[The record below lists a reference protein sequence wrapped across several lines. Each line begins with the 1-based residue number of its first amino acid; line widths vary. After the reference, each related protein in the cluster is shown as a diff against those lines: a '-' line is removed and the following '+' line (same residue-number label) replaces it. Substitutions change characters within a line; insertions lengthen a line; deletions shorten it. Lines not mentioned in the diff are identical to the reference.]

1 VHLPNEMSMS
11 TKIISST
18 TVSPYEAMKK
28 SNNITMSTTAINPS
42 CQKIE
47 YPSLTSHLRLKCP
60 QNCQYRQYG
69 EHLHLASKTPVNLGA
84 SDFIEIPAP
93 PWSEARTQRTGHR
106 ETPSVNVIT
115 PIHIE
120 TSVPTSTSTKIPQT
134 IKEETPSQNP
144 TAQKF
149 SVKTVSKNTSYQP
162 IQQHVMANS
171 AMACPDHVLPYTS
184 ISGGNVNYY
193 GNAPPYLPSNA
204 TSHPL
209 PPVIYPNDRGA
220 AVIIRPHHS
229 RHGSGTCSR
238 TCSYSSTCESPG
250 HEMIG
255 GEKQTPPGVLVDTNG
270 KHWIDDQIRE
280 GSVEDLQQERLQ
292 IWNMRNSGWQ
302 ILTPE
307 AESCSYHR
315 RPLTGKV
322 EYLESINEDS
332 LLPQNPQTKPRG
344 AEVEGTL
351 PLAHANI
358 ESNRNQ
364 AAAHSNFHDEFRESE
379 LETPVEEGKCGQ
391 RADHNLTIPPTCSKL
406 RQTKEEKSS
415 AESIK
420 SESNPNSPAWEGA
433 PVYINLYDMW
443 HGNSWVRSCGCAMYH
458 SGVEVYGLEVAYGGR
473 DSDRSGVYF
482 SSPKNGCDQQ
492 FSQSLEVGRTSKS
505 WNKIVSL
512 VMDIKDLY
520 RANEYDILYWNCH
533 DFTQEFVK
541 ILIPGWKAPKWL
553 NRLAQAGQFLDAC
566 SPKCCHCWPDSY
578 VVQSVEEEFVPVL
591 GEQESPDGKK
601 KTPKNKCHSR
611 SSSLGSSKYLP
622 VHYISKQK
630 SWDKG
635 TRRLQDEKYV
645 EDSANTVITP
655 TKAHQSKINYVNSR
669 AISAAINHVAT
680 RATSENINHEGPS
693 PSSGVVVV
701 N

>member
-1 VHLPNEMSMS
+1 MSQS
-11 TKIISST
+11 DKITILST
-18 TVSPYEAMKK
+18 TVSPYEAKRK
-28 SNNITMSTTAINPS
+28 SNNITMSTTAATSP

-47 YPSLTSHLRLKCP
+47 YRSLKSQVRLKCP

-69 EHLHLASKTPVNLGA
+69 EHFHLAGA
-84 SDFIEIPAP
+84 TDFIEIPAL
-93 PWSEARTQRTGHR
+93 PWNTAKTQMTGHQNA
-106 ETPSVNVIT
+106 PFVNVIT
-115 PIHIE
+115 PKHIE
-120 TSVPTSTSTKIPQT
+120 TLVSTSTRTNIPQR

-149 SVKTVSKNTSYQP
+149 SVKTVSKNTTNQAM
-162 IQQHVMANS
+162 QQS
-171 AMACPDHVLPYTS
+171 AMANNTPACHDYFQPYTS
-184 ISGGNVNYY
+184 ISGGNVYYY
-193 GNAPPYLPSNA
+193 GKAPPFLQSNT

-209 PPVIYPNDRGA
+209 SPVICPNDRGA

-229 RHGSGTCSR
+229 RHGSGTCSH
-238 TCSYSSTCESPG
+238 TCSYSSTGECSG
-250 HEMIG
+250 LEMIR
-255 GEKQTPPGVLVDTNG
+255 GEKQTLPCVPVDTNG

-292 IWNMRNSGWQ
+292 IWNMRNSGSCIPNESWQ
-302 ILTPE
+302 VLIPE

-315 RPLTGKV
+315 RPVAGKI
-322 EYLESINEDS
+322 EYLESIKEDGP
-332 LLPQNPQTKPRG
+332 LPLNRQTKPRG
-344 AEVEGTL
+344 EEVESNL
-351 PLAHANI
+351 PPAQVNI
-358 ESNRNQ
+358 EFKRNQ
-364 AAAHSNFHDEFRESE
+364 AAPHSNFHDEFRESE
-379 LETPVEEGKCGQ
+379 PETSVEEGKCGQ
-391 RADHNLTIPPTCSKL
+391 SQTYNLTIPPMCSNR
-406 RQTKEEKSS
+406 RQTSEEKSS
-415 AESIK
+415 AETIR
-420 SESNPNSPAWEGA
+420 SESNPNSPGEEGA

-443 HGNSWVRSCGCAMYH
+443 QGNNWVRSCGCAMYH

-482 SSPKNGCDQQ
+482 SNPKNGCDQQ
-492 FSQSLEVGRTSKS
+492 FSQSLEVGKTLKS

-553 NRLAQAGQFLDAC
+553 NRLAQAGQFLDGW

-578 VVQSVEEEFVPVL
+578 EVQSAEEDFAPVL
-591 GEQESPDGKK
+591 GEQKSPESKK
-601 KTPKNKCHSR
+601 VNKCHSR

-630 SWDKG
+630 SLEME
-635 TRRLQDEKYV
+635 TRRLQDAKNV
-645 EDSANTVITP
+645 EHSANTVITP
-655 TKAHQSKINYVNSR
+655 TKAHQSKINHVDSR
-669 AISAAINHVAT
+669 ATSAAINHVAT
-680 RATSENINHEGPS
+680 RATSGNINHEGSS

-701 N
+701 VN